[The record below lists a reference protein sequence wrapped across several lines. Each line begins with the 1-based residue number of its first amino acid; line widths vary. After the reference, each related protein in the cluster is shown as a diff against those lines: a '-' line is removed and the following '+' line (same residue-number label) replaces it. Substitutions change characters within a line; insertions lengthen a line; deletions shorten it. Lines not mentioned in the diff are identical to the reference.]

1 MPGKRVRAV
10 MWRDQGVWR
19 GRILPDGPER
29 FGRTRGQ
36 CAASLR
42 RTTRPSTLD
51 IEVVPELVGV
61 AEAAEILGWDK
72 RRVFTYISRNSFPEP
87 VAMLA
92 SGRGRRREDIEA
104 YARRPRNVRPT
115 SREGP
120 PS

>member
-92 SGRGRRREDIEA
+92 SGRVWRREDIGRSLAEPA
-104 YARRPRNVRPT
+104 AAFVHRV
-115 SREGP
+115 SG
-120 PS
+120 